1 MSINTPADQLPQVA
15 FNPITLGWV
24 LKRSAIGIAI
34 LTIAISAMAWL
45 TYASIDQ
52 QLDAQTIEGEAD
64 TSSDLTKVNLRF

>member
-34 LTIAISAMAWL
+34 LTIAIGAMAWL
-45 TYASIDQ
+45 TYASIDP

-64 TSSDLTKVNLRF
+64 MSSDLTKVNLRF

>member
-1 MSINTPADQLPQVA
+1 MSIDTPADQLPQVA

-45 TYASIDQ
+45 TYASIDP
-52 QLDAQTIEGEAD
+52 QLDAQTIEGELNP
-64 TSSDLTKVNLRF
+64 SSAVMSVNLRL

>member
-45 TYASIDQ
+45 TYASIDP
-52 QLDAQTIEGEAD
+52 QLDAQTIEGQAD

>member
-34 LTIAISAMAWL
+34 LTVAISAMAWL
-45 TYASIDQ
+45 TYASIDP

-64 TSSDLTKVNLRF
+64 TSADLTKVNLRF